1 MENHPTALIDR
12 TEWGEDAVALRFERP
27 PGYEFAAGQYAVL
40 SPGSSEEV
48 RGKPLTIASAPGDD
62 WLEFTTRLSD
72 SEFKRALDAMRPGDG
87 ARVSAPTGRLVLPQ
101 DTSRFVFLV
110 GGVGITPARSML
122 RDAAAR
128 GRHTDTVL
136 FYGNRSDA
144 CIPYRAELE
153 AMGTHG
159 VTFVQVLERPPHGWS
174 GESGFISAE
183 LVRRHTTPS
192 PGARWI
198 VAGPPVMVEAMERV
212 LDDLGIPAEERMVER
227 FSGY

>member
-1 MENHPTALIDR
+1 MENYPIALIER

-27 PGYEFAAGQYAVL
+27 GGYEFAAGQYAVL
-40 SPGSSEEV
+40 SPGLSGEV

-62 WLEFTTRLSD
+62 WLEFTTRLSE
-72 SEFKRALDAMRPGDG
+72 SEFKRALAAMNPGDP
-87 ARVSAPTGRLVLPQ
+87 ARVSAPAGKLALPQ

-128 GRHTDTVL
+128 GRHTETVL
-136 FYGNRSDA
+136 FYGNRGVT
-144 CIPYRAELE
+144 CMPYSHELE

-159 VTFVQVLERPPHGWS
+159 VKLVNVLERPPQQWD
-174 GESGFISAE
+174 GESGFITAE

-192 PGARWI
+192 PGTRWI

-212 LDDLGIPAEERMVER
+212 LDELGIPAEERMVER